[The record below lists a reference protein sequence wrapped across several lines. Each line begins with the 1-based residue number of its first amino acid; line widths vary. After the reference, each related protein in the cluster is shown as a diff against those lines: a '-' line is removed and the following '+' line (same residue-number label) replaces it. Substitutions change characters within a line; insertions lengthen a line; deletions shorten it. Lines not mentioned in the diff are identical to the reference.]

1 MIILAL
7 EESIVSITGVKK
19 HFAVHGDIFILIHVH
34 VFVIDQ
40 AMMLEEIVIPTSVAT
55 KYKSA

>member
-1 MIILAL
+1 MMIILVL
-7 EESIVSITGVKK
+7 EESIVSITGVKR
-19 HFAVHGDIFILIHVH
+19 HFAVHGDIFILIHAH

-55 KYKSA
+55 N